1 MTFLILWLLVILLAV
16 GLCFHLKTPVS
27 PDPNKKRTGWFIK
40 MNALDPRAANYA
52 AGRYA
57 LYRIAQEEAEDA
69 QIRADKRNQE
79 MIDAMRKRDE

>member
-1 MTFLILWLLVILLAV
+1 MLGYIILALILLAIV
-16 GLCFHLKTPVS
+16 FRRIKWPTA

-40 MNALDPRAANYA
+40 MNALDPRAANNP